1 MSPTANDS
9 SSASKSAP
17 PLPIRTATPEVTS
30 IHTMSKARTIA
41 RAHQNERILPS
52 TLELQM
58 ASIMAAA
65 GGCASHAQGIKLNDN
80 DLVIEVFESTKKHR
94 LETSFEI
101 SSKGSPSYPHSRGHQ
116 KKQQRGSI
124 VGCSMKGEVD
134 EHRARQEVSSVRDHL
149 PLSCQKHPN
158 ITFLLVGPGLYVKFH
173 EKVEIVRS
181 MREAKKCGFPFPWAC
196 MEMSESST

>member
-1 MSPTANDS
+1 
-9 SSASKSAP
+9 
-17 PLPIRTATPEVTS
+17 
-30 IHTMSKARTIA
+30 
-41 RAHQNERILPS
+41 
-52 TLELQM
+52 
-58 ASIMAAA
+58 
-65 GGCASHAQGIKLNDN
+65 
-80 DLVIEVFESTKKHR
+80 
-94 LETSFEI
+94 
-101 SSKGSPSYPHSRGHQ
+101 
-116 KKQQRGSI
+116 
-124 VGCSMKGEVD
+124 MKGEVD